1 MLEMDEQRFQSAISS
16 IVRDAPMSQPS
27 RVDIISTVHGGL
39 MTRELKSAVE
49 AAREIDSSIY
59 LVDRPYRITQNR
71 LAEKVLN
78 PYVFAN
84 LFNYGKL
91 SLMNRQGN
99 STGVLEKFLKSEA
112 LPIYK
117 VLIEER
123 AQYMA
128 KLIHDQARDNET
140 VVVVCSSL
148 HVPIIESILSAPNID
163 EKIAR
168 TVNMNEISR
177 KGLPLWPILVG
188 VYFVLPTSLGV
199 YLWMMAVSGLVGG
212 MKKMLL
218 GSSDDKDNS
227 FRVSNS

>member
-1 MLEMDEQRFQSAISS
+1 
-16 IVRDAPMSQPS
+16 MSQPS

-99 STGVLEKFLKSEA
+99 SMGVLEKFLKSEA

-188 VYFVLPTSLGV
+188 VYFVIPMSLGV

-212 MKKMLL
+212 MKKILL
-218 GSSDDKDNS
+218 GSSDENNT

>member
-1 MLEMDEQRFQSAISS
+1 
-16 IVRDAPMSQPS
+16 
-27 RVDIISTVHGGL
+27 

-91 SLMNRQGN
+91 SLMNRQGT
-99 STGVLEKFLKSEA
+99 STVGLEKFLKSEA

-128 KLIHDQARDNET
+128 KLINDQARDNET
-140 VVVVCSSL
+140 IVVVCSSM
-148 HVPIIESILSAPNID
+148 HVPIIESILSAPDID
-163 EKIAR
+163 EKICR
-168 TVNMNEISR
+168 SVNMNEISQ

-188 VYFVLPTSLGV
+188 TYFVFPVSIAV

-212 MKKMLL
+212 VKKLVL
-218 GSSDDKDNS
+218 ENP
-227 FRVSNS
+227 

>member
-1 MLEMDEQRFQSAISS
+1 MDEQRFQSAISS
-16 IVRDAPMSQPS
+16 IVRETPMSQPS

-91 SLMNRQGN
+91 SLMNRQGT
-99 STGVLEKFLKSEA
+99 STCGLEKFLKAEA

-128 KLIHDQARDNET
+128 KLINDQARDNET
-140 VVVVCSSL
+140 VVIVCSSL
-148 HVPIIESILSAPNID
+148 HVPIIESILSAPDID
-163 EKIAR
+163 EKISR
-168 TVNMNEISR
+168 SVNMNEISR

-188 VYFVLPTSLGV
+188 TYFVIPVSIAV
-199 YLWMMAVSGLVGG
+199 YLWTLAVSGLVGG
-212 MKKMLL
+212 VKKLVL
-218 GSSDDKDNS
+218 EKS
-227 FRVSNS
+227 